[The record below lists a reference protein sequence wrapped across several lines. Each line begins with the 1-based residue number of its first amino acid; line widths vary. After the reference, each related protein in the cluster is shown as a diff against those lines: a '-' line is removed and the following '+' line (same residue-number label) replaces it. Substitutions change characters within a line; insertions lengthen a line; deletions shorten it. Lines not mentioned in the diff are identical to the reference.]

1 VSKFNS
7 VIRRLLNE
15 QRAAESNSALKPMGI
30 LESTVIFGSF
40 SILLWAAIYQGIPW
54 IRHEWNLPLMMCWF
68 ISGSI
73 IALIP
78 MILFAVAMGWRES
91 SPSNLQMLKVRLRIS
106 RPSAADTF
114 WVIAGLLL
122 VVFFTALVFGIA
134 RYFKPDF
141 LPVPPFMEVPHS
153 GLIWIIIAWIP
164 LFVCNIIGEELC
176 WRGYVLPRQQ
186 AAFGRFAWLV
196 NGAMWFLFHWSIGF
210 GTMLLILPTCFVV
223 PAIVQRSQNTTVG
236 ILIHGIFNAAG
247 FIGTVT
253 GLMRH

>member
-1 VSKFNS
+1 MTK
-7 VIRRLLNE
+7 LLNE
-15 QRAAESNSALKPMGI
+15 QRAAESNPALKPMGI
-30 LESTVIFGSF
+30 LESAVIFGSF

-122 VVFFTALVFGIA
+122 VVSFTALVFRIA

-153 GLIWIIIAWIP
+153 GLIWIFIAWIP
-164 LFVCNIIGEELC
+164 LFVCNIVGEERCGTKPWLRLC
-176 WRGYVLPRQQ
+176 PVVRK
-186 AAFGRFAWLV
+186 
-196 NGAMWFLFHWSIGF
+196 GAHRVS
-210 GTMLLILPTCFVV
+210 
-223 PAIVQRSQNTTVG
+223 
-236 ILIHGIFNAAG
+236 
-247 FIGTVT
+247 
-253 GLMRH
+253 